1 MLSIQCVRCM
11 SCVLVD
17 SFRSHDVLNVTFSN
31 LEYMFDTYL
40 RMALND
46 ANVFQL
52 SLTLSPNV
60 YEKGI
65 RFLCKLQS
73 FSLSA
78 LVETLILSF

>member
-1 MLSIQCVRCM
+1 
-11 SCVLVD
+11 
-17 SFRSHDVLNVTFSN
+17 
-31 LEYMFDTYL
+31 MFDTYL

-52 SLTLSPNV
+52 LLTLSPNV
-60 YEKGI
+60 YEKAI

-78 LVETLILSF
+78 IVETLILSF